1 MHDEPSFEQQ
11 PPQLRRCASCG
22 SPLDEAARHCSSCG
36 APTDYAAPEVNIE
49 GWIRAGWD
57 LFVKNPAAA
66 ILIPLVMMAPA
77 ALLGALLGIF
87 GGLSFAAIFGGLG
100 MRSHASWAMIAAAAG
115 VFGLLYLALALIMP
129 ALTAG
134 IYACFLAGIRT
145 GRLTAAH
152 LGDGFRNW
160 WACTWVVW
168 VLDLAALICMPFV
181 LILVGIP
188 AIVGVVSLMW
198 LSVLHI
204 VDKGRGGAEA
214 LSFAWNVMRGRLWM
228 MLLFTFLAF
237 LLQSL
242 GAIALYVGMLVT
254 TPIMLGGLAAGY
266 NALSKQEGPPAP

>member
-1 MHDEPSFEQQ
+1 MHDQPSFEQQ
-11 PPQLRRCASCG
+11 PPQLRRCAACG
-22 SPLDEAARHCSSCG
+22 SPVDEAARHCSSCG
-36 APTDYAAPEVNIE
+36 APTDYAAPDVNIE

-77 ALLGALLGIF
+77 ALLGIF
-87 GGLSFAAIFGGLG
+87 GYLSFLAAIFGGLG
-100 MRSHASWAMIAAAAG
+100 MRSHANWAVIAAAG
-115 VFGLLYLALALIMP
+115 SIFGLLYLALALIMP
-129 ALTAG
+129 ALSAG

-152 LGDGFRNW
+152 LGEGFRNW

-168 VLDLAALICMPFV
+168 VLVLAELICLPFV

-198 LSVLHI
+198 LSLLRI
-204 VDKGRGGAEA
+204 GDKGRGGAEA

-242 GAIALYVGMLVT
+242 GAIALCVGMLVT
-254 TPIMLGGLAAGY
+254 TPIMLGALAAGY

>member
-11 PPQLRRCASCG
+11 PPLDPARGDSACPEQGRRERAEGPPELRRCAACG
-22 SPLDEAARHCSSCG
+22 SPVDEAARHCSSCG

-100 MRSHASWAMIAAAAG
+100 MRSHASWAMIATAAG

-160 WACTWVVW
+160 WACTWVTW
-168 VLDLAALICMPFV
+168 VLNLVALICMPFAM
-181 LILVGIP
+181 I
-188 AIVGVVSLMW
+188 
-198 LSVLHI
+198 
-204 VDKGRGGAEA
+204 
-214 LSFAWNVMRGRLWM
+214 
-228 MLLFTFLAF
+228 TC
-237 LLQSL
+237 SL
-242 GAIALYVGMLVT
+242 GSFSTHRSRI
-254 TPIMLGGLAAGY
+254 
-266 NALSKQEGPPAP
+266 

>member
-1 MHDEPSFEQQ
+1 MHDQPSFEQQ
-11 PPQLRRCASCG
+11 PPQLRRCAACG

-36 APTDYAAPEVNIE
+36 APTDYAAPDVNIE

-66 ILIPLVMMAPA
+66 ILIPLVAMAPA
-77 ALLGALLGIF
+77 ALLGIF
-87 GGLSFAAIFGGLG
+87 GYLAIIAAVIAGAAGRGDVNWAAI
-100 MRSHASWAMIAAAAG
+100 AAGAG

-168 VLDLAALICMPFV
+168 VLGLAELICVPFV

-198 LSVLHI
+198 LSPLRI

-237 LLQSL
+237 LLQAL

-254 TPIMLGGLAAGY
+254 TPIMLGALAAGY
-266 NALSKQEGPPAP
+266 NALSKKEGTPAP